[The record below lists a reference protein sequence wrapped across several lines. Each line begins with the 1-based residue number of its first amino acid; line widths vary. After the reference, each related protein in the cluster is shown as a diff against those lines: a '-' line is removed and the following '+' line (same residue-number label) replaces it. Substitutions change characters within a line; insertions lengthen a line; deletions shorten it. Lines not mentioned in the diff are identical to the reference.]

1 MKKSFIWYS
10 VFFVIAIIYPHFVNS
25 SWVDIGTTFALYSV
39 VALSQDIVLGKA
51 GMFDMGHATF
61 FGIGAYTAA
70 ILNTTYNIPIM
81 YTIPIAIALSALF
94 GIIISW
100 PIIHLRGDYLL
111 VATIGF
117 NIIFYQALQNNVF
130 GLTGGPNGIF
140 GIGTPVIFG
149 INIASQKAIYYF
161 AWFILLITMLI
172 IYNIDKS
179 KLGRTFH
186 YLRESE
192 IAAESFGVNKRFY
205 KVLAFALGAGLA
217 SLAGVIFAVQYA
229 AVSPE
234 TFNFTQS
241 VLFFTIVIVG
251 GPSSIPGILL
261 GTFVMFVVP
270 QFFREFATARYFVF
284 GIAMILTMILRP
296 QGIWPTKFG
305 KLPKY
310 IFKES

>member
-1 MKKSFIWYS
+1 MNKNFMWYLL
-10 VFFVIAIIYPHFVNS
+10 FFLAAVVYPNFVS
-25 SWVDIGTTFALYSV
+25 PTWIDIGTTFALYSV

-51 GMFDMGHATF
+51 GMFDMGHAAF
-61 FGIGAYTAA
+61 FGVGAYTAA
-70 ILNTTYNIPIM
+70 ILNTAYNVPIM
-81 YTIPIAIALSALF
+81 YTIPIAMILSALF

-117 NIIFYQALQNNVF
+117 NIIFYQALQNNIF
-130 GLTGGPNGIF
+130 GITGGPNGIF
-140 GIGTPVIFG
+140 GISTPVIFG
-149 INIASQKAIYYF
+149 LNIASQEAIYYF

-179 KLGRTFH
+179 KLGRSFH
-186 YLRESE
+186 YLREDE
-192 IAAESFGVNKRFY
+192 LAAESFGVNKRFY
-205 KVLAFALGAGLA
+205 KILAFVIGSSIA
-217 SLAGVIFAVQYA
+217 SLAGVIFAVQYS

-234 TFNFTQS
+234 TFNFIQS

-261 GTFVMFVVP
+261 GTFVMFVIP
-270 QFFREFATARYFVF
+270 QFFREFATARYLVF

-296 QGIWPTKFG
+296 HGIWPVKFG
-305 KLPKY
+305 KLPSY
-310 IFKES
+310 IKE

>member
-1 MKKSFIWYS
+1 MKRSLIGYGI
-10 VFFVIAIIYPHFVNS
+10 FFLIAIVYPQFVNP
-25 SWVDIGTTFALYSV
+25 SWVDIGTTFALYSI

-70 ILNTTYNIPIM
+70 ILNTVYNIPIM
-81 YTIPIAIALSALF
+81 WTIPIAIALSALV
-94 GIIISW
+94 GIIVSW

-130 GLTGGPNGIF
+130 GVAGGPNGIF
-140 GIGTPVIFG
+140 GIGSPTILG
-149 INIASQKAIYYF
+149 ISIASQKDIYYF
-161 AWFILLITMLI
+161 AWFILALSMLV
-172 IYNIDKS
+172 IYNVDKS
-179 KLGRTFH
+179 KLGRSFH
-186 YLRESE
+186 YLREDTL
-192 IAAESFGVNKRFY
+192 AAESFGVSKRFY
-205 KVLAFALGAGLA
+205 KVLAFVIGAGLA
-217 SLAGVIFAVQYA
+217 SMAGVIFAVQYA

-251 GPSSIPGILL
+251 GPSSVPGVLL

-270 QFFREFATARYFVF
+270 QIFRDFATARYFVF

-296 QGIWPTKFG
+296 QGIWPAKFG
-305 KLPKY
+305 KLPNYMKGN
-310 IFKES
+310 